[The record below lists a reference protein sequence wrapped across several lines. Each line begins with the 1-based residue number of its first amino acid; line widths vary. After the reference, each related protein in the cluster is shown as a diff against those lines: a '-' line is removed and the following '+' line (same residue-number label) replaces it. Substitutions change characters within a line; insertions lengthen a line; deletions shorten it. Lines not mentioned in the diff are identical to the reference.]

1 MPVSG
6 LQNTLVSR
14 SDATQLIIRL
24 QRILL
29 VIKQGNK
36 SDIVIKY
43 LLLNWVF
50 RIFNNYS
57 IDF

>member
-14 SDATQLIIRL
+14 SDASQLFFRL
-24 QRILL
+24 QRFLP
-29 VIKQGNK
+29 VIKKGNQPV
-36 SDIVIKY
+36 IVIKY
-43 LLLNWVF
+43 LLLKRVF